1 MENNQTETRLL
12 FLDNLRIVLITLVV
26 IHHAGQAYGG
36 GWWWFKEMGARIP
49 LLGTF
54 FSVNAAFFMS
64 LFFMISGYFV
74 PESLSRKGVKTF
86 LKERLLRLGIPIL
99 FFFLIVI
106 PVLNYFYYLNFRD
119 YGSVSFSTYYV
130 DVYFGA
136 GGIPENWSG
145 PTWPD
150 LQFGHLWFLQHL
162 LAYSACYAILWALW
176 KGLRNR
182 NQKVGKTPGHLTI
195 AAFVVMLAIATLIV
209 RIWYPRDRWI
219 AFLGFIQTMVA
230 DVPRD
235 LGFFLIGLAAYHN
248 DWFRKFPTRRG
259 IIWSVIGAT
268 AVILAFATN
277 IPYRKISGVHEWF
290 SQENPFWEMF
300 LCFGII
306 IGLTILFREK
316 FNSQNGFGRNLAR
329 STYGVYLFHVP
340 ILISLQYL
348 FGRTSLYPFVK
359 FVFVSVTGVP
369 LTFLLSYFLR
379 KLPVARMFYSCLQL

>member
-1 MENNQTETRLL
+1 MEEHQAENRLQY
-12 FLDNLRIVLITLVV
+12 LDNLRILLITLVV

-36 GWWWFKEMGARIP
+36 GWWWFKETGARIP

-74 PESLSRKGVKTF
+74 PASLKRKGVKTF
-86 LKERLLRLGIPIL
+86 LKERLLRLGIPII

-119 YGSVSFSTYYV
+119 YGSIAFPSYYV

-136 GGIPENWSG
+136 GGVPENWSG
-145 PTWPD
+145 PSWPD
-150 LQFGHLWFLQHL
+150 MQFGHLWFLQHL
-162 LAYSACYAILWALW
+162 LVYSACYAILCAVW
-176 KGLRNR
+176 KGLRCR
-182 NQKVGKTPGHLTI
+182 KQLGRKTPGHFTI
-195 AAFVVMLAIATLIV
+195 AAFVVVLAIVTVIV

-235 LGFFLIGLAAYHN
+235 LSFFIIGLAAYYN
-248 DWFRKFPTRRG
+248 DWFRKFPTKRG
-259 IIWSVIGAT
+259 VIWSVIGAA
-268 AVILAFATN
+268 AVIFAFATN
-277 IPYRKISGVHEWF
+277 LPYGNISGAHEWF
-290 SQENPFWEMF
+290 SQENPLWEMT

-306 IGLTILFREK
+306 IGLIVLYREK
-316 FNSQNGFGRNLAR
+316 FNSQNKFGKVLAK

-359 FVFVSVTGVP
+359 FVLVSITGIP
-369 LTFLLSYFLR
+369 LTFTFSYLLR
-379 KLPVARMFYSCLQL
+379 KFPVARRVL